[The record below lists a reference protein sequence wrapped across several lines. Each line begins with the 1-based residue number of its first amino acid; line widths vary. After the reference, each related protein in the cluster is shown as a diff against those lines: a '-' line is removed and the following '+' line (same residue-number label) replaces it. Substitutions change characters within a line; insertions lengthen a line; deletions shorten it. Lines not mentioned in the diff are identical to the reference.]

1 MKLVIVGGG
10 AGGPATA
17 TRARR
22 LDENAEIVLFEKGE
36 HVSYAHCGL
45 PYYTGGVIKDRS
57 NLLVSN
63 PQELKMRYNIDVR
76 LHSEVKAI
84 MPKTRQ
90 VEVADLINNKHYLAS
105 YDYLILSPGA
115 EPISLPLVGDNVKNI
130 FTLRSLTNADIL
142 LEFIHKKQPRRA
154 VVIGGGFI
162 GLEIAENLKLL
173 GMETTIIEMLDQ
185 VLPQLD
191 HEMVSIAQQ
200 TIKANGVGLVLSAS
214 AEAIV
219 EDKGET
225 KVQLRNGLKIP
236 FDLMIL
242 AVGVKPNVK
251 LAQSAGIQ
259 IGELGGIKVDDY
271 MQTSITNIY
280 AVGDAVETKHL
291 VTGKPTLTPLAG
303 PASRQAR
310 VAVDNIYGRKIPYEG
325 TIGTAIV
332 RIFSTVVAITGAS
345 EKLLKK
351 EDVPYSMCYL
361 HPFSHANYYPDASP
375 IAIKLLFSPN
385 DGRVLGAQAVGCDGV
400 DKRIDVLATA
410 ITAKMAVDDLTKI
423 QLSYAPQ
430 FGSGKD
436 AINIAGYVAS
446 NILHGDA
453 PTVYWNEQ
461 SNINSEKALLL
472 DVRTKKEFE
481 AGAVPGAK
489 HIPLDELRDRLGE
502 LLKDRQINVYCAAGL
517 RSYLAMR
524 ILQQNGFEAKNISGG
539 FRTYEQFLHNY

>member
-115 EPISLPLVGDNVKNI
+115 EPIKIPLAGDNIKSI

-191 HEMVSIAQQ
+191 IEMAFVAEQ
-200 TIKANGVGLVLSAS
+200 TIKANGVGLMLSAS

-291 VTGKPTLTPLAG
+291 ITGKPTLTPLAG

-310 VAVDNIYGRKIPYEG
+310 IAADNIHGRKIPYEG
-325 TIGTAIV
+325 TLGTAIV
-332 RIFSTVVAITGAS
+332 RIFGTIVAMTGAS

-351 EDVPYSMCYL
+351 EGIPYSMCYL
-361 HPFSHANYYPDASP
+361 HPFSHANYYPNASP

-385 DGRVLGAQAVGCDGV
+385 DGRILGAQAVGCDGV

-410 ITAKMAVDDLTKI
+410 IAAKMTVDDLTKI

-436 AINIAGYVAS
+436 AINIGGYVAS

-461 SNINSEKALLL
+461 SKIDPEKALLL

-502 LLKDRQINVYCAAGL
+502 LPKDRQINVYCAAGL

-524 ILQQNGFEAKNISGG
+524 VLQQNGFEAKNISGG
-539 FRTYEQFLHNY
+539 FRTYEQFLHNV